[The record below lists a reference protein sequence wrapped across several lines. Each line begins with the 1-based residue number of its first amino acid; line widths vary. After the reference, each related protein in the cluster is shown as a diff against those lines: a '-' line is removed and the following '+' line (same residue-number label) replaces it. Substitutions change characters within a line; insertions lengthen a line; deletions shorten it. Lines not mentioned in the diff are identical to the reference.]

1 MKVKELIERL
11 KTADPENE
19 VLINTYDSTL
29 DIVGVITHYE
39 DEPVIIET
47 VEDKKNENLHCRKN
61 KWRKTF

>member
-11 KTADPENE
+11 KTANPENE

-47 VEDKKNENLHCRKN
+47 VED
-61 KWRKTF
+61 

>member
-1 MKVKELIERL
+1 MTVKELIERL

-39 DEPVIIET
+39 NEPVTI
-47 VEDKKNENLHCRKN
+47 VAQED
-61 KWRKTF
+61 

>member
-1 MKVKELIERL
+1 MTVKELIERL

-39 DEPVIIET
+39 DEPVTI
-47 VEDKKNENLHCRKN
+47 VAQED
-61 KWRKTF
+61 